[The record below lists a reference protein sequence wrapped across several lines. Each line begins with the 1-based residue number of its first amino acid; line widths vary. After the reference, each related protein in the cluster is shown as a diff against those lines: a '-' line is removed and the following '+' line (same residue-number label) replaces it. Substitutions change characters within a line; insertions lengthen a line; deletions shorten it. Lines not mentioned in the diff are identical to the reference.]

1 MVKTLEVDA
10 TYEIAKRSHN
20 WLKLKKD
27 YLEGMLVNQQEC
39 LWLIPFVDEVEMTFV
54 SKLLLFEK
62 AHGDNSRLLCSSSS
76 ISSTTA
82 TITLQSEQRS
92 NYDKPVCSSAHSH

>member
-27 YLEGMLVNQQEC
+27 YLEGMLVYQEC

-76 ISSTTA
+76 ITSTTA